1 MKRKG
6 RRKRCLCGT
15 IIIPNKKIGTRQK
28 TCGSKD
34 CQWELKRRNNARW
47 RKNNPDHWCNDYAR
61 VKEWLDVHPGHLKG
75 YRKSHPEYVSKGREA
90 QKLRD
95 RSKRLHL
102 NLQDKITK
110 QKPNIITQLW
120 DKSRLDNPDTQGK
133 MAIKPMET
141 EFLLSLLT

>member
-6 RRKRCLCGT
+6 RQKRCFCGT
-15 IIIPNKKIGTRQK
+15 IIIPNKKIGSRQK

-34 CQWELKRRNNARW
+34 CQRELKRRNNARW

-133 MAIKPMET
+133 MTMKPLEAV
-141 EFLLSLLT
+141 FLLSLLT

>member
-1 MKRKG
+1 MKGK
-6 RRKRCLCGT
+6 RRPKKCFCGAL
-15 IIIPNKKIGTRQK
+15 IIPDKKVGSRQK
-28 TCGSKD
+28 TCGLKD
-34 CQWELKRRNNARW
+34 CQRELKRRNNERW
-47 RKNNPDHWCNDYAR
+47 RKSNPSYWRDDHAR
-61 VKEWLDVHPGHLKG
+61 LKAWQDKHPGHLKE

-120 DKSRLDNPDTQGK
+120 DKSRLDNPDKQGK
-133 MAIKPMET
+133 MVIKPMET

>member
-6 RRKRCLCGT
+6 KRKRCLCGT

-34 CQWELKRRNNARW
+34 CQRELKRRNNARW
-47 RKNNPDHWCNDYAR
+47 RKNNPSYWRDDHVRLKAWQDKNPGYL
-61 VKEWLDVHPGHLKG
+61 KE

-102 NLQDKITK
+102 DIQDKISK
-110 QKPNIITQLW
+110 QAPDIIAQLW
-120 DKSRLDNPDTQGK
+120 DKSRSDHPDTQGK
-133 MAIKPMET
+133 MAMKPLEAL
-141 EFLLSLLT
+141 FLLSLLT